1 MDDHLE
7 EDDSTTD
14 LLPST
19 SSFPRTPKIFDRFG
33 SSSSSDEDFSPSSA
47 SINHQN
53 PNSTSSNGVVK
64 TASKKL
70 DYMIQFLDRKLSK
83 VNSNSSING
92 GVVVAGSNLPLPE
105 FVGSGGGAGIFRL
118 PIRSAV
124 RPDRPPCVEIR
135 PHPRRETQV
144 GRGLRTIVCTDKQL
158 WSGGESR
165 VRCWEFS
172 DIFLSHDDDDGGG
185 GVCECEAGCC
195 ECTGETRPGD
205 EMTARFR
212 ESAEVASEVV
222 CMVGDEGQRV
232 VWSGHKDGRICGW
245 KMDDGRKN
253 GFKECLSWQAHRGP
267 VLSMVMTS
275 YGDLW
280 SGSENG
286 IIRIWPWEA
295 IVKALS
301 LKAEERHMAILEAE
315 RSYVDLKSQVT
326 LNGVCYM
333 FVSDVK
339 YLVSDHSTAKVWSA
353 GVFSFALWDARTRE
367 LLKVFNTDG
376 QVESWLDN
384 ASLQDL
390 TTEDEMKMRYVAA
403 LKKEK
408 PQGSFGFLQRSRN
421 AILGA
426 ADAVR
431 RAAVKGAVGD
441 DNRRTEAMIVTIDGM
456 IWSGCS
462 SGLLVQWDGNG
473 NRLQEFQYH
482 PFGVLCLC
490 TYGSKIWVGY
500 SSGLVQVVDL
510 DGNLLGSW
518 VAHSSPI
525 IKSGVGS
532 AYIFTLA
539 GHGGIRGWN
548 ITSPGPIDNLI
559 RAELSG
565 KEFLYTRLENL
576 KVLAGTWNVAQGR
589 ASYDSLISWLGSAS
603 SETDVVVVGFQ
614 ELEMGAGVLAM
625 SAAKET
631 VGLEGS
637 AVGQWWLDT
646 IGNLL
651 DEGSTFERVGSRQL
665 AGLLIAV
672 WVRKNLEAHVGDVD
686 AAAVPCGFGRAIGNK
701 GAVALRMRI
710 YERTMCF
717 VNCHFAAHLEAVNR
731 RNADFDHVYR
741 SMVFNRPS
749 NNNGAA
755 GIMPYLLLS
764 CSVACF
770 IYFSCF
776 VYRSGLSLALCLA
789 VGVSSTVQ
797 MLRSTSGVGYRSVEV
812 MPDLS
817 EADLVIFLGD
827 FNYRLDGI
835 SYDEARDFI
844 SQRCFDWL
852 RERDQLRAEMEAGRV
867 FQGMREAIVRFP
879 PTYKFERHQPGLAG
893 YDAGEKKRIPAWCDR
908 ILYRDSRTT
917 SASECSL
924 DCPVVCS
931 VLEYEACMDV
941 TDSDHK
947 PVRCKFNLDI
957 ARVDESV
964 RRQEYCEIIESNS
977 KVRSLLQELCRVP
990 EIIVSTNN
998 IIFQDD
1004 GTSLLRITNKSTVD
1018 KAMFTIVCLGESIIN
1033 NDGVASNHS
1042 PRGAFGFPRWLQVTP
1057 AKGVIEPDRT
1067 LEVEVNHEEFQT
1079 LEEFVDGVPQNSWCE
1094 DARDKEVI
1102 MVVRVHGSCCT
1113 EIGNH
1118 RIRVRYCCLAK
1129 GKRSMA
1135 KTRNENKVQSN
1146 LLQRSNIQ
1154 NLNTSLDVFDKL
1166 RKLRSP

>member
-165 VRCWEFS
+165 
-172 DIFLSHDDDDGGG
+172 
-185 GVCECEAGCC
+185 
-195 ECTGETRPGD
+195 
-205 EMTARFR
+205 
-212 ESAEVASEVV
+212 
-222 CMVGDEGQRV
+222 
-232 VWSGHKDGRICGW
+232 DGRICGW

-755 GIMPYLLLS
+755 
-764 CSVACF
+764 
-770 IYFSCF
+770 
-776 VYRSGLSLALCLA
+776 